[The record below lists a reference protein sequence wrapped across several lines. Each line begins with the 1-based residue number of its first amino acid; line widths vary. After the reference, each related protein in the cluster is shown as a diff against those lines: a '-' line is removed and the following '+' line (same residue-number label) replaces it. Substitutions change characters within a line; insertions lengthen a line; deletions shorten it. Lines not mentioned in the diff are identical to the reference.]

1 MKQTYLTYAF
11 LASIFL
17 FTNTNS
23 YSQTYDPYFGNLVDN
38 VSATN
43 IVNNLTAF
51 QNFGVKEVGTQALTN
66 AENWI
71 TTHYTNLGYT
81 NIELQSFTYSSGTS
95 NNIIV
100 TKTGT
105 TYPNTFLIIDGH
117 YDTINGP
124 GTNDN
129 GSGTVLIMELARLLA
144 TVPTEYSIKFI
155 HFSGEE
161 DGLVGSNYYVNNTV
175 IPQNLDIKLVL
186 NIDEVGGVNGMTNNT
201 IVCERDQSNTPS
213 TNNAASN
220 TATNQLATC
229 IELYSNLNTEISYAY
244 ASDYIPFEDNNEIIT
259 GLYEYNETPYAH
271 GPNDVLANMDTN
283 YLYEVTKGTLGAA
296 LFFAEVDFNALH
308 SESFNLDPTINMY
321 PNPSK
326 GILHVDLKT
335 LEHTTF
341 KLMDIL
347 GKEVLSKT
355 LKTTYSKIDVSY
367 IKKGVYLAVFETN
380 NNRITKKLI
389 IY

>member
-1 MKQTYLTYAF
+1 
-11 LASIFL
+11 
-17 FTNTNS
+17 
-23 YSQTYDPYFGNLVDN
+23 
-38 VSATN
+38 
-43 IVNNLTAF
+43 
-51 QNFGVKEVGTQALTN
+51 
-66 AENWI
+66 
-71 TTHYTNLGYT
+71 
-81 NIELQSFTYSSGTS
+81 
-95 NNIIV
+95 
-100 TKTGT
+100 
-105 TYPNTFLIIDGH
+105 
-117 YDTINGP
+117 

-308 SESFNLDPTINMY
+308 S
-321 PNPSK
+321 
-326 GILHVDLKT
+326 
-335 LEHTTF
+335 
-341 KLMDIL
+341 
-347 GKEVLSKT
+347 
-355 LKTTYSKIDVSY
+355 
-367 IKKGVYLAVFETN
+367 
-380 NNRITKKLI
+380 
-389 IY
+389 